1 MIATPLSTA
10 VSTYSEFI
18 WWWLHHSD
26 DESRVATMLG
36 SYYDESAIDG
46 SGPVSVVGG
55 LGLLHPNYTWLGIEW
70 KECLAKNEIKQGYL
84 HMKDFG
90 EHGSLHDYPTAK
102 RHKLFAGLT
111 KIINEHKQFSIGSTL
126 SPDGY
131 RNNFSFMSKKGP
143 VGSRRLSIHSLC
155 FLHAAV
161 AQAYWAEAARYESD
175 IPFMLDEG
183 CPDRTD
189 VDIAHKYLREEFPAD
204 GPPFLTRAGGLT
216 WEDDKKFPS
225 LQAADVISWTVRRK
239 AANKE
244 FDFGYEPL
252 IEILDEFHYPADFD
266 EGAMKKIAMR
276 VRTKFG
282 I

>member
-1 MIATPLSTA
+1 
-10 VSTYSEFI
+10 
-18 WWWLHHSD
+18 
-26 DESRVATMLG
+26 MLG
-36 SYYDESAIDG
+36 SYYDESAVDG
-46 SGPVSVVGG
+46 SGPVSAIGG

-70 KECLAKNEIKQGYL
+70 NECLEKNDIGQGYL

-90 EHGSLHDYPTAK
+90 EHGCLHDYPTTK
-102 RHKLFAGLT
+102 RRKLFLGLT

-126 SPDGY
+126 SPEEY
-131 RNNFSFMSKKGP
+131 RIHFSFMSKKGP
-143 VGSRRLSIHSLC
+143 PGGRRLSIHSMC

-161 AQAYWAEAARYESD
+161 AQSGWAEAAGYKLD

-189 VDIAHKYLREEFPAD
+189 VDIAHRYLREQYPAEAAY
-204 GPPFLTRAGGLT
+204 PNRAGGLT

-225 LQAADVISWTVRRK
+225 LQAADVIAWTVRRK
-239 AANKE
+239 AAGAG

-252 IEILDEFHYPADFD
+252 LEILDEFHYPAIFND
-266 EGAMKKIAMR
+266 GTMKKIAMH
-276 VRTKFG
+276 VRTKFE